1 MQDII
6 LDEAAVALT
15 DPEDYSLLK
24 MQADARFEQTI
35 ARVNRI
41 GQLMNWR
48 NAPDNKRRET
58 TERGLAKI
66 YDFVGRFRP

>member
-1 MQDII
+1 MTEII
-6 LDEAAVALT
+6 LDDVTEQSAV
-15 DPEDYSLLK
+15 DDYGLLK
-24 MQADARFEQTI
+24 MQADAKFEQTI

-48 NAPDNKRRET
+48 TAPDNKRRET
-58 TERGLAKI
+58 TERGLVKI